1 MRVLLDNITKIFGKV
16 VAVNDLTLEVEDGK
30 LVVLLGPSGCGKST
44 TLLMIAGIYRPT
56 EGKIWFGDNVV
67 NDLPPKD
74 RKIGLVFQSYA
85 LYPHMTVFE
94 NIAFP
99 LRLKRENKKEIDK
112 KVKKISEFLEIGE
125 LLDRKPIQLSG
136 GQQQRVAVAR
146 ALVKSP
152 DILLLDEPLS
162 NLDAKLR
169 VVMRTELKKMQM
181 RLGITTIFVTHDQS
195 EAMTVADKIAVIKN
209 GVLQQYSS
217 PDELYDI
224 PKNLFVATFVGS
236 PPMNI
241 IEGSLS
247 FKDGNLFF
255 LNPDV
260 RFELPED
267 MKVVLKQER
276 NTEEV
281 LFGVRPEDVNIS
293 YERSG
298 SQDSTSW
305 LVDMIEMMGREL
317 LVTLSREKTM
327 LKTIVDREHVP
338 SIGEKVNVEFTGKV
352 FLFDKYSGKN
362 LLCEE

>member
-1 MRVLLDNITKIFGKV
+1 LKVLLDNITKIFGRII
-16 VAVNDLTLEVEDGK
+16 AVNNLNLEIDDGK

-56 EGKIWFGDNVV
+56 EGEIWFGDKVV
-67 NDLPPKD
+67 NDLPPRD

-99 LRLKRENKKEIDK
+99 LRLKKENKEEINR
-112 KVKKISEFLEIGE
+112 KVREISEFLEINE
-125 LLDRKPIQLSG
+125 LLERKPIQLSG

-169 VVMRTELKKMQM
+169 VMMRSELKKMQM

-217 PDELYDI
+217 SDELYDLPRNI
-224 PKNLFVATFVGS
+224 FVATFIGS

-241 IEGSLS
+241 IEGSIQYEG
-247 FKDGNLFF
+247 GNLFF

-260 RFELPED
+260 RFSLPKDLEF
-267 MKVVLKQER
+267 VLKQKR
-276 NTEEV
+276 NTKDV

-293 YERSG
+293 MKETT
-298 SQDSTSW
+298 QDSISW
-305 LVDMIEMMGREL
+305 IIDMVEMMGREL
-317 LVTLSREKTM
+317 LVTLSRGKTI
-327 LKTIVDREHVP
+327 LKTLIDREHSP
-338 SIGEKVNVEFTGKV
+338 SIGDRVNIEFSGRV
-352 FLFDKYSGKN
+352 FLFDKESGKN